1 MNLKIVVMNPPNEEK
16 QEEMVKELTNL
27 IQEKYH

>member
-1 MNLKIVVMNPPNEEK
+1 MNLKIVVINLPTKER
-16 QEEMVKELTNL
+16 QLEMIKEITQL